1 VRDLPDLL
9 LILVM
14 LANFQMLGTMR
25 LRVVIRAAGA
35 QGVVLGL
42 LSLAA
47 HETLDAWAIVLALA
61 VIALKG
67 VAIPA
72 LLVRALRNKAIRR
85 EVEPFIGSVAS
96 LVLGALATG
105 LSLVFAQS
113 LPLARE
119 HAGALLVPA
128 SLATVLTGFL
138 VLCTR
143 RKAITQVVG
152 YLTLE
157 NGIFVFGLALLDAIP
172 YLVEA
177 GVLLDLFVLVLVMGI
192 ILDHITRE
200 FASSEHLTALRE

>member
-1 VRDLPDLL
+1 
-9 LILVM
+9 
-14 LANFQMLGTMR
+14 
-25 LRVVIRAAGA
+25 
-35 QGVVLGL
+35 
-42 LSLAA
+42 
-47 HETLDAWAIVLALA
+47 
-61 VIALKG
+61 
-67 VAIPA
+67 
-72 LLVRALRNKAIRR
+72 
-85 EVEPFIGSVAS
+85 
-96 LVLGALATG
+96 VLGALATG

-177 GVLLDLFVLVLVMGI
+177 GVLLDLFVLILVMGI

-200 FASSEHLTALRE
+200 FASSEQLTALRG